1 VGLTVDV
8 VLRIQELKK
17 ERNAIILAHNYQ
29 NPEIQDVADF
39 CGDSLG
45 LSRQAAQT
53 DADVI
58 VFCGVS
64 FMAETAKILSPQK
77 TVILPE
83 KMAGCPMAD
92 MIDADELRQL
102 KAQHPGAK
110 VVCYVNSSAE
120 VKAESDSCCTSANA
134 VKVVEAMGPGEIIFV
149 PDRNLGS
156 WVAKQLGRDLILW
169 DGYCLTHHRLR
180 PQDVEAARNL
190 HPDAP
195 VLVHP
200 ECRPEVVEVADAV
213 ESTEGMIRFAK
224 QTPAQEILVGTE
236 MGMIHRL
243 EREAP
248 QKKFFLIHPGLI
260 CPNMKMTTLDKLL
273 SSLSTLS
280 PQIEVPEGIRV
291 RAKQAL
297 DRMLAL

>member
-1 VGLTVDV
+1 VDIA
-8 VLRIQELKK
+8 LRIRELKE
-17 ERNAIILAHNYQ
+17 ERNAVILAHNYQ

-53 DADVI
+53 DAEVI

-64 FMAETAKILSPQK
+64 FMAETAKILSPEK

-83 KMAGCPMAD
+83 RMAGCPMAD
-92 MIDADELRQL
+92 MIDANQLRQL
-102 KAQHPGAK
+102 KAKHPGAK
-110 VVCYVNSSAE
+110 VVSYVNSSAE

-134 VKVVEAMGPGEIIFV
+134 ARVVEAMGPGEIIFV
-149 PDRNLGS
+149 PDQNLGS

-169 DGYCLTHHRLR
+169 EGYCLTHHRLGAR
-180 PQDVEAARNL
+180 DVEAARSA
-190 HPDAP
+190 HPGAP
-195 VLVHP
+195 VIVHP
-200 ECRPEVVEVADAV
+200 ECRPEVVEVADSV
-213 ESTEGMIRFAK
+213 QSTEGMIRFAK
-224 QTPAQEILVGTE
+224 ETSAQEILVGTE

-243 EREAP
+243 EREVP
-248 QKKFFLIHPGLI
+248 GKKFFLIHPGLI

-273 SSLSTLS
+273 KSLETLS
-280 PQIEVPEGIRV
+280 PQIEVPEEIRI
-291 RAKQAL
+291 RAKRAL

>member
-1 VGLTVDV
+1 MDV

>member
-1 VGLTVDV
+1 MDV
-8 VLRIQELKK
+8 VQRIQELKK
-17 ERNAIILAHNYQ
+17 ERNAVILAHNYQ

-45 LSRQAAQT
+45 LSRQAAET

-58 VFCGVS
+58 IFCGVS

-77 TVILPE
+77 TVVLPE

-92 MIDADELRQL
+92 MIDANQLRQL

-110 VVCYVNSSAE
+110 VVCYVNSTAE
-120 VKAESDSCCTSANA
+120 VKAESDYCCTSANA
-134 VKVVEAMGPGEIIFV
+134 AAVVEAMGPGEIIFV

-156 WVAKQLGRDLILW
+156 WVAKELGRELILW
-169 DGYCLTHHRLR
+169 DGYCLTHHRLG
-180 PQDVEAARNL
+180 PENIEAARSA
-190 HPDAP
+190 HPGAP
-195 VLVHP
+195 VMVHP

-213 ESTEGMIRFAK
+213 LSTEGMVRFAQ
-224 QTPAQEILVGTE
+224 QTSAKEILVGTE

-243 EREAP
+243 EREVP
-248 QKKFFLIHPGLI
+248 DKKFFLIHPGLI

-273 SSLSTLS
+273 SALETLT
-280 PQIEVPEGIRV
+280 PQIEVPEEVRI

-297 DRMLAL
+297 DRMLAI